1 MPSGRAAFALPYDGG
16 VQPNMRLEILDNTII
31 RTGGGITLAA
41 VGGVGYSQAHVVR
54 GNRVEHKVN
63 PPTFGY
69 RNIPAAITVGGN
81 LCQSGES
88 APCNST
94 LAPGALADVVVEFNH
109 AVVDARNGT
118 CDANGVQVAATHTVV
133 QANICEESEA

>member
-1 MPSGRAAFALPYDGG
+1 VLHDMFPTRTIMPSGRAAFALPYDGG

-94 LAPGALADVVVEFNH
+94 LAPGALADE
-109 AVVDARNGT
+109 RRG
-118 CDANGVQVAATHTVV
+118 CRVQS
-133 QANICEESEA
+133 CRR